1 MTQNTVLFVS
11 AENGA
16 LEGGKVGGIA
26 DVVRDLPV
34 AMSGRNW
41 RVVVVTPSY
50 GVLDH
55 APGFSR
61 RGTVSTRFRERV
73 ETATI
78 FGGEFDNG
86 VQNLVIEHPLL
97 SGSERGRI
105 YYDDGPNE
113 PFATDGTRFALFSA
127 FVAAWLCERDDINVI
142 HLHDWHAAMVALL
155 RTFSPHFAALLD
167 KRVVFTIHNL
177 ALQGIRPLRG
187 HPSSLFEWFP
197 DLVVDERVI
206 DPRWPDCVNL
216 MRGAILLSDQVNT
229 VSPSYAREI
238 LTADDENANRHGGEG
253 LEKDLQTIEAA
264 GNLVGI
270 LNGCDYARPVPGRR
284 RTLPALLGE
293 AKQHLRHVAGQER
306 FMRTAHWLAL
316 DRIETLRKRQ
326 RGVLVTSV
334 GRLGEQKLGLLRR
347 IYKGKPVLVHL
358 LEVMGNDGVLTILGS
373 GDKAMEAF
381 LTETAAGHENFVFFA
396 GYFESFANDLYRSGK
411 LFLMPS
417 TFEPCGI
424 SQMLAMRAGQ
434 PCVVHGVGGLI
445 DTVRHGETG
454 WVFGGETG
462 EQQCAELIAT
472 FREAFAEAKRPSPRY
487 KAIAAAAAAARFTW
501 DDAALRYET
510 LYTS

>member
-1 MTQNTVLFVS
+1 MTEKTVLFVS

-26 DVVRDLPV
+26 DVVRDLPG
-34 AMSGRNW
+34 AMSRRGW
-41 RVVVVTPSY
+41 HVVVITPSY
-50 GVLDH
+50 GVLSQ

-61 RGTVSTRFRERV
+61 RGIVSTRFRERI

-78 FGGEFDNG
+78 YGGESANG
-86 VQNLVIEHPLL
+86 VQNLVIEHPSLT
-97 SGSERGRI
+97 GPVRGRI

-127 FVAAWLCERDDINVI
+127 FVAAWLCERDDIKVI
-142 HLHDWHAAMVALL
+142 HLHDWHTAMVAML
-155 RTFSPHFAALLD
+155 RTYSPHFTALLE

-197 DLVVDERVI
+197 DLVVDKRVI

-216 MRGAILLSDQVNT
+216 MRGGILLSDRVNT

-238 LTADDENANRHGGEG
+238 LTANDEGANRHGGEG
-253 LEKDLQTIEAA
+253 LEQDLQSIEAA

-270 LNGCDYARPVPGRR
+270 LNGCDYAKPVPGRR
-284 RTLPALLGE
+284 RTLPTLLGE
-293 AKQHLRHVAGQER
+293 ARQHLRHVAGQER

-316 DRIETLRKRQ
+316 ERIEALRKRQ
-326 RGVLVTSV
+326 RGVLVTSI

-358 LEVMGNDGVLTILGS
+358 LDLIGNDGVLAILGS
-373 GDKAMEAF
+373 GDPAMEAF
-381 LTETAAGHENFVFFA
+381 MTGAAADHENLLFFA

-445 DTVRHGETG
+445 DTVKHGETG

-462 EQQCAELIAT
+462 EQQCAELIET
-472 FREAFAEAKRPSPRY
+472 FSKAFTEAKRASPGY

-501 DDAALRYET
+501 DDAALGYET